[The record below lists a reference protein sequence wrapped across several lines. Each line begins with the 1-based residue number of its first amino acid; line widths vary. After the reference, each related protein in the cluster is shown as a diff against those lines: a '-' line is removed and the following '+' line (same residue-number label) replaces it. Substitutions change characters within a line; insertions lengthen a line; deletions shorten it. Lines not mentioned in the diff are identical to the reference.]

1 MKRINSLIAA
11 IFSVVVAAYQIFA
24 NAYTL
29 IAFIAV
35 ILNLGDGIDSTSLII
50 FVWSLLLILA
60 VLILCIV
67 SLIFAC
73 KTFFAY
79 QANHE
84 IFEKRKKNIVTT
96 IVLNFILV
104 LLFMISCISTDSAGG
119 IIIYFISLAVLV
131 AANVLYIIDI
141 QKEKSKVE
149 SQNVQENTSAE
160 QIPVQNVNDEKKLK
174 NEIENN
180 KNQ

>member
-11 IFSVVVAAYQIFA
+11 IFSVVVAAIQIIA

-29 IAFIAV
+29 IVFIAV
-35 ILNLGDGIDSTSLII
+35 ILNMGDVIDSTSLII
-50 FVWSLLLILA
+50 FVLLLLLVLA

-104 LLFMISCISTDSAGG
+104 LLFVISCISTGSAGN

-141 QKEKSKVE
+141 KKEKSKVE

-160 QIPVQNVNDEKKLK
+160 QMPVQSVNDEKKLK

-180 KNQ
+180 KN

>member
-11 IFSVVVAAYQIFA
+11 IFSVVVAAIQIIA

-29 IAFIAV
+29 IVFIAV
-35 ILNLGDGIDSTSLII
+35 ILNMGDVIDSTSLII
-50 FVWSLLLILA
+50 LLSLLLVLA

-104 LLFMISCISTDSAGG
+104 LLFVISCISTGSAGS
-119 IIIYFISLAVLV
+119 IIICFSSLAVLI

-141 QKEKSKVE
+141 KKEKSKVE

-160 QIPVQNVNDEKKLK
+160 QMPVQSVNDEKKLK

-180 KNQ
+180 KN

>member
-11 IFSVVVAAYQIFA
+11 IFSVVVAAIQIIA

-29 IAFIAV
+29 IVFIAV
-35 ILNLGDGIDSTSLII
+35 ILNMGDVIDSTSLII
-50 FVWSLLLILA
+50 LLSLLLVLA

-104 LLFMISCISTDSAGG
+104 LLFVISCISTGSAGS
-119 IIIYFISLAVLV
+119 IIICFSSLAVLI
-131 AANVLYIIDI
+131 AANVLYIIAI
-141 QKEKSKVE
+141 KKEKSEVE

-160 QIPVQNVNDEKKLK
+160 QMPVQSVNDEKKLK

-180 KNQ
+180 KN